1 MGFSRV
7 ELFDLPNRDRTNRHL
22 WLVDADLR
30 NAALRRREFPEMAL
44 YCTGV
49 SPVPSLPL
57 IHSVSLL
64 LPSIEKES
72 K

>member
-49 SPVPSLPL
+49 SPVPPPL
-57 IHSVSLL
+57 LSQTVEIKCASART
-64 LPSIEKES
+64 
-72 K
+72 